1 MPSQLVEGRLVEP
14 LGLVLLVEGG
24 QLGPVLRGQGLGQPR
39 EVLGRDLEGELER
52 LGDVLNLEIGTRAL
66 LYV

>member
-24 QLGPVLRGQGLGQPR
+24 QLRPVFGGQGLGQPR
-39 EVLGRDLEGELER
+39 EVLGGDLEGELER
-52 LGDVLNLEIGTRAL
+52 LGDVLNLEIVT
-66 LYV
+66 